1 MKSTDSKVIWQVF
14 LCFSLSAYE
23 RYVLE
28 KSYTKYDGEASRRPF
43 YKKSNLSIS
52 PEQQSE
58 MLQSLFLLYVQV
70 KIYQNIL
77 KLGLWPLSLFK
88 KWKEGWNQPP
98 CFIFWKI
105 FKGKYFWWYI
115 LLYHQI
121 YFLMYWAICVVINL
135 LSSLWRH
142 KSWN

>member
-28 KSYTKYDGEASRRPF
+28 KSYRKYDGEASRRPF

-52 PEQQSE
+52 LDQQSE
-58 MLQSLFLLYVQV
+58 MLQNLFLLYVQV

-77 KLGLWPLSLFK
+77 KLGL
-88 KWKEGWNQPP
+88 
-98 CFIFWKI
+98 
-105 FKGKYFWWYI
+105 
-115 LLYHQI
+115 
-121 YFLMYWAICVVINL
+121 
-135 LSSLWRH
+135 
-142 KSWN
+142 